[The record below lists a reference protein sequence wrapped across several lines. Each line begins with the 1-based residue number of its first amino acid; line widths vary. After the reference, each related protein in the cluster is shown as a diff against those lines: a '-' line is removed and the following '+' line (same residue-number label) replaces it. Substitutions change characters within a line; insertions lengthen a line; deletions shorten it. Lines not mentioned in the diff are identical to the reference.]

1 MVYLGSLESGDDAV
15 LHSMFMP
22 KDAYRGLMSI
32 ALAAGVALFAG
43 CAAPAPKIM
52 GKYVPP
58 SSGPTAK
65 LVMRG
70 AVPAGEFF
78 TVNTFDDSEKCEGYR
93 VVGTGN
99 ATRTPASTTLAAN
112 VVTTVEFRVD
122 KPAKR
127 QLCATRFT
135 FTPVAGKTYLLRG
148 GSTATGCGALV
159 MDMTNPENIKPE
171 PTVLRRN
178 PKGLACL
185 PISKSKASS
194 VATPEAGENNADAV
208 LRQGAGTED
217 LQGLIDK

>member
-1 MVYLGSLESGDDAV
+1 MP
-15 LHSMFMP
+15 HSMFMS
-22 KDAYRGLMSI
+22 KDAHRGLMFI
-32 ALAAGVALFAG
+32 ALAAGVALLAG
-43 CAAPAPKIM
+43 CAAPASKIV

-58 SSGPTAK
+58 SSGPTAR

-93 VVGTGN
+93 VVATGN
-99 ATRTPASTTLAAN
+99 ATHTPASTTLAAN

-127 QLCATRFT
+127 QICATRFT
-135 FTPVAGKTYLLRG
+135 FTPVAGKTYLVRG
-148 GSTATGCGALV
+148 GSTAAGCGALV
-159 MDMTNPENIKPE
+159 MDMTNPESIKPE

-185 PISKSKASS
+185 PIAHSKASS
-194 VATPEAGENNADAV
+194 VTTTESGEDNTDAV
-208 LRQGAGTED
+208 LRRGAGTDD
-217 LQGLIDK
+217 LQGLIGK